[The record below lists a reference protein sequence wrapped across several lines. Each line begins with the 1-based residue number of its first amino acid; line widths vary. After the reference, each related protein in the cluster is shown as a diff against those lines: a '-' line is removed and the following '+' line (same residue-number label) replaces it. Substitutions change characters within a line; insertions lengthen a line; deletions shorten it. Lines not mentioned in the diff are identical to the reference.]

1 VNREPRDL
9 DRRWVLRACAAWT
22 ACLLAPEAMARAV
35 RAPAVSAAS
44 AESFNR
50 VDREFL
56 RAALRISRTDQALS
70 RLALRQATRPHVRDF
85 ARRLAADH
93 ARIGRDVRRYAGQ
106 RRLALAKRPDEPV
119 PARWRASRG
128 AAFDRDYVARMYRDT
143 REAIELF
150 QKEAREGADLEL
162 KAYASATLPVLRAHL
177 KLAQKGEA
185 AWRLGGAAPAV
196 LRPPAGSGSNV

>member
-22 ACLLAPEAMARAV
+22 ACVLAPEAMARAA
-35 RAPAVSAAS
+35 RAPAVSAEA
-44 AESFNR
+44 FNR

-56 RAALRISRTDQALS
+56 RAAMRISRTDQALS
-70 RLALRQATRPHVRDF
+70 RLALRQATRPQVRDF

-106 RRLALAKRPDEPV
+106 RRLVLAKRPDDPV
-119 PARWRASRG
+119 PARSRALKG
-128 AAFDRDYVARMYRDT
+128 AAFDRDYMARMYRDT
-143 REAIELF
+143 REAIVLF
-150 QKEAREGADLEL
+150 QKEAREGADMEL

-185 AWRLGGAAPAV
+185 AWRLGAAAPA
-196 LRPPAGSGSNV
+196 AGV